1 MFPGKFILGELGDHF
16 LSVAVGMQEKQEGLG
31 ESVLSCPVGPTV
43 GQGPY
48 WQRQGRMDHL

>member
-16 LSVAVGMQEKQEGLG
+16 LSVAVGMQKEQESLG
-31 ESVLSCPVGPTV
+31 ESVLSRPVGPTV

-48 WQRQGRMDHL
+48 WQRQGCMDHL